1 VICPSCGDE
10 FREGIAVCPDCGIA
24 LVAELPPEAPPRLA
38 SLETTGDPDRLA
50 ALLEKLETALV
61 PYVVE
66 AGTAL
71 SLIDDDST
79 PEPSAPEPWQARI
92 WVPGSS
98 AIRAAEAISAT
109 SAEASISEREEIEP
123 LDVADLKNPV
133 QPR

>member
-10 FREGIAVCPDCGIA
+10 FREGIAVCPDCGVA

-38 SLETTGDPDRLA
+38 TLETTGDPDRLA
-50 ALLEKLETALV
+50 VLLEKLETALV

-79 PEPSAPEPWQARI
+79 PEPSAPEPWQARV
-92 WVPGSS
+92 WVPGRFT
-98 AIRAAEAISAT
+98 IRAAEAIAVAPADASG
-109 SAEASISEREEIEP
+109 SEPEEMEALE
-123 LDVADLKNPV
+123 VADLKNPV
-133 QPR
+133 EPK

>member
-38 SLETTGDPDRLA
+38 TLETTGDPDRLA
-50 ALLEKLETALV
+50 VLLEKLETALV

-71 SLIDDDST
+71 SLLDDDST
-79 PEPSAPEPWQARI
+79 PEPSAPEPWQARVWI
-92 WVPGSS
+92 PGSF
-98 AIRAAEAISAT
+98 ATRAAEVIDVAPADASG
-109 SAEASISEREEIEP
+109 SEPEEMEA
-123 LDVADLKNPV
+123 LDVAELKNPV

>member
-10 FREGIAVCPDCGIA
+10 FREGFAVCPDCGIA
-24 LVAELPPEAPPRLA
+24 LIAELPPAASPRLA
-38 SLETTGDPDRLA
+38 ILEKTDDPDRLTV
-50 ALLEKLETALV
+50 LLERLEAALV

-71 SLIDDDST
+71 SLLDDEST
-79 PEPSAPEPWQARI
+79 SDLSAPEPWQARVWI
-92 WVPGSS
+92 PGSF
-98 AIRAAEAISAT
+98 ANRAAEAISAT

-133 QPR
+133 RPR